1 MFGFKSNVMK
11 IKEANQFLES
21 FNTTD
26 GANFEVPVEGA
37 LGLLALG
44 DVGLIAWKL
53 KKQAVQK
60 EQNRQ

>member
-1 MFGFKSNVMK
+1 MK
-11 IKEANQFLES
+11 PQKTAHFLES
-21 FNTTD
+21 FNTLN

-53 KKQAVQK
+53 KKQAVKKDQTK
-60 EQNRQ
+60 K